1 VTLLGRLKKGGVRV
15 ATAIAALALIFGV
28 WNLVIVVFGL
38 KPYVLPTPQSAIAA
52 DVDHWSVLGGLTLQ
66 TVEET
71 AYGFIIGAVVG
82 FLLGVLMSASKTV
95 QRLIYPALITSQAVP
110 IVAMAAPLVILFG
123 FGLLPKLVIVAWV
136 VFFPVV
142 VNVLDG
148 LAHIDPD
155 IINLS
160 RVLGA
165 KRVRGFLAIRL
176 PATLS
181 PLFSGLK
188 IGATYA
194 VTGAVIGE
202 WTASAQQGLGTYL
215 QTANA
220 SLDTQ
225 GVFGATILLTAI
237 GVASFL
243 LMVGGEVL
251 ATPWRRRSTARR
263 GLGARF
269 RPSVGVG
276 SAAGDVGQ
284 RTPPHPAAE
293 LVSSSGSPVPV
304 AAGSGA
310 RWDPAA
316 VTRDPATNAAEQRF
330 GEEVPS

>member
-1 VTLLGRLKKGGVRV
+1 MRHATSGLTRALVRV
-15 ATAIAALALIFGV
+15 GMAVAALALIFGV

-38 KPYVLPTPQSAIAA
+38 KPYALPTPQAAIAA
-52 DVDHWSVLGGLTLQ
+52 DVDHWSVLSGLTLQ
-66 TVEET
+66 TVGET
-71 AYGFIIGAVVG
+71 AYGFLIGAGIG
-82 FLLGVLMSASKTV
+82 FLLGVVMSASKTV
-95 QRLIYPALITSQAVP
+95 QRLVYPALITSQAVP
-110 IVAMAAPLVILFG
+110 IVAIAAPLVILFG
-123 FGLLPKLVIVAWV
+123 FGLLPKLVIVAWI

-155 IINLS
+155 LVNLS
-160 RVLGA
+160 RVMGA
-165 KRVRGFLAIRL
+165 TRLRGFLAIRL

-220 SLDTQ
+220 SLDTR

-243 LMVGGEVL
+243 LMVAGEVL
-251 ATPWRRRSTARR
+251 ATPWRKRSTARTWPWSDAARR
-263 GLGARF
+263 GPSARASVADV
-269 RPSVGVG
+269 RPPHVATDTPSVVPPL
-276 SAAGDVGQ
+276 SAA
-284 RTPPHPAAE
+284 
-293 LVSSSGSPVPV
+293 SPVPPDRHAGTLDI
-304 AAGSGA
+304 AASVKGDRA
-310 RWDPAA
+310 
-316 VTRDPATNAAEQRF
+316 
-330 GEEVPS
+330 

>member
-1 VTLLGRLKKGGVRV
+1 MTVLP
-15 ATAIAALALIFGV
+15 AALRRTFERVGMAVVAVALIFGL

-38 KPYVLPTPQSAIAA
+38 KPYALPTPQSAIAA
-52 DVDHWSVLGGLTLQ
+52 DVHNWSTIQELTIQ

-71 AYGFIIGAVVG
+71 VYGFLIGATVG
-82 FLLGVLMSASKTV
+82 FVLAVVMSASKLV
-95 QRLIYPALITSQAVP
+95 QRLIYPTLITSQAVP
-110 IVAMAAPLVILFG
+110 IVAIAAPLAILFG
-123 FGLLPKLVIVAWV
+123 FGLLPKLVIVAWI
-136 VFFPVV
+136 VFFPVA

-155 IINLS
+155 LVNLS
-160 RVLGA
+160 RVMGA
-165 KRVRGFLAIRL
+165 GRVRGFLVIRL

-202 WTASAQQGLGTYL
+202 WMASAQQGLGTYL

-243 LMVGGEVL
+243 FVVAGEMV
-251 ATPWRRRSTARR
+251 ATPWRTRSTARR
-263 GLGARF
+263 GFPSRLFRDARP
-269 RPSVGVG
+269 RPQAPVRLADEEGVRG
-276 SAAGDVGQ
+276 
-284 RTPPHPAAE
+284 
-293 LVSSSGSPVPV
+293 
-304 AAGSGA
+304 
-310 RWDPAA
+310 
-316 VTRDPATNAAEQRF
+316 
-330 GEEVPS
+330 